1 MSATILLIED
11 NPQIMEI
18 NRDTLLSRGFRV
30 LEAETI
36 AEGRALFQKET
47 PHLIILDILLP
58 DGNGLSLCK
67 EVKGDSNV
75 PILFVTALGHNNEIV
90 EGLRAGGDDYLPKPY
105 DIKVLVER
113 VNALLRRSATIPD
126 AIVKGTMR
134 LETYMHQAFVDGQN
148 LGLTRRQFD
157 LLLYLTQNEDR
168 LISTEALYKKVW
180 GSDLI
185 DDANAIKTAIS
196 RLRGKIEP
204 SGYTVD
210 AIRNKGYI
218 FTKM

>member
-1 MSATILLIED
+1 
-11 NPQIMEI
+11 
-18 NRDTLLSRGFRV
+18 
-30 LEAETI
+30 
-36 AEGRALFQKET
+36 
-47 PHLIILDILLP
+47 
-58 DGNGLSLCK
+58 
-67 EVKGDSNV
+67 
-75 PILFVTALGHNNEIV
+75 
-90 EGLRAGGDDYLPKPY
+90 
-105 DIKVLVER
+105 
-113 VNALLRRSATIPD
+113 
-126 AIVKGTMR
+126 MR
-134 LETYMHQAFVDGQN
+134 LETYTHQAFVDGQN

-157 LLLYLTQNEDR
+157 LLLFLTQNEDR

-185 DDANAIKTAIS
+185 DDANAIKTVIS